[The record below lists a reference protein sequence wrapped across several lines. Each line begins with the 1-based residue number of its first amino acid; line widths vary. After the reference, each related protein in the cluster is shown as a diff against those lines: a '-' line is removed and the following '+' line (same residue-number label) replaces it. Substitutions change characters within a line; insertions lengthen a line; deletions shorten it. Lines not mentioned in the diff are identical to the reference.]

1 MVEILKPQKCKNF
14 LGFFIFFTIFVVMK
28 SSVNIVNKK
37 VSHEYF
43 FVDTFVVGI
52 KLMGSEVKSIRDG
65 KVSLVDAYCYF
76 NQGELFI
83 RGMNIPEYKQ
93 SYTHEPL
100 RERKLLLKK
109 KELVKLQK
117 ELVKGLTLVPYKIFT
132 NDRGLL
138 KVEIVLGK
146 GKKLY
151 DKRESIKE
159 KDINRDLM
167 RQIK

>member
-1 MVEILKPQKCKNF
+1 
-14 LGFFIFFTIFVVMK
+14 MK
-28 SSVNIVNKK
+28 SSVNIVNRK

-43 FVDTFVVGI
+43 FVDTFVAGV
-52 KLMGSEVKSIRDG
+52 KLMGSEVKSIREG

-76 NQGELFI
+76 NEGELYVK
-83 RGMNIPEYKQ
+83 GMNIPEYKQ
-93 SYTHEPL
+93 SYTHEPM
-100 RERKLLLKK
+100 RDRKLLMKK

-117 ELVKGLTLVPYKIFT
+117 ELTKGLTLVPYKLFS

-138 KVEIVLGK
+138 KMEIVLAK

-151 DKRESIKE
+151 DKRESLKE
-159 KDINRDLM
+159 KDVNREMM

>member
-1 MVEILKPQKCKNF
+1 MKN
-14 LGFFIFFTIFVVMK
+14 
-28 SSVNIVNKK
+28 SVNIINRK

-43 FVDTFVVGI
+43 FVDTFVVGV

-76 NQGELFI
+76 NEGELYVK
-83 RGMNIPEYKQ
+83 GMNIPEYRQ
-93 SYTHEPL
+93 SYTHEPI
-100 RERKLLLKK
+100 RDRKLLMKK

-117 ELVKGLTLVPYKIFT
+117 ELIKGLTIVPYKLFT
-132 NDRGLL
+132 NDRGLI
-138 KVEIVLGK
+138 KMEIVLAK

-151 DKRESIKE
+151 DKRESLKE
-159 KDINRDLM
+159 KDIKREMM

>member
-1 MVEILKPQKCKNF
+1 MKN
-14 LGFFIFFTIFVVMK
+14 
-28 SSVNIVNKK
+28 SVNIINRK

-43 FVDTFVVGI
+43 FVDTFVVGV

-76 NQGELFI
+76 NEGELYVK
-83 RGMNIPEYKQ
+83 GMNIPEYRQ
-93 SYTHEPL
+93 SYTHEPI
-100 RERKLLLKK
+100 RDRKLLMKK

-117 ELVKGLTLVPYKIFT
+117 ELIKGLTIVPYKLFT
-132 NDRGLL
+132 NDRGLI
-138 KVEIVLGK
+138 KMEIVLAK

-151 DKRESIKE
+151 DKKESLKE
-159 KDINRDLM
+159 KDIKREMM

>member
-1 MVEILKPQKCKNF
+1 L
-14 LGFFIFFTIFVVMK
+14 LGFYFFTIFVPMNR
-28 SSVNIVNKK
+28 SVNIVNKK
-37 VSHEYF
+37 ITYEYF
-43 FVDTFVVGI
+43 FINTIIAGI

-65 KVSLVDAYCYF
+65 KVSLVDSYCYF
-76 NQGELFI
+76 NEGELFI
-83 RGMNIPEYKQ
+83 KGMNIPEYK
-93 SYTHEPL
+93 SAYTHEPL
-100 RERKLLLKK
+100 RDKKILIKK
-109 KELVKLQK
+109 KEIIKLQK
-117 ELVKGLTLVPYKIFT
+117 ELVKGLTLVPYRIFT

-167 RQIK
+167 RFVR

>member
-1 MVEILKPQKCKNF
+1 MKN
-14 LGFFIFFTIFVVMK
+14 
-28 SSVNIVNKK
+28 SVNVINRK

-43 FVDTFVVGI
+43 FVDTFVVGV

-76 NQGELFI
+76 NEGELYVK
-83 RGMNIPEYKQ
+83 GMNIPEYRQ
-93 SYTHEPL
+93 SYTHEPI
-100 RERKLLLKK
+100 RDRKLLMKK

-117 ELVKGLTLVPYKIFT
+117 ELIKGLTIVPYKLFT
-132 NDRGLL
+132 NDRGLI
-138 KVEIVLGK
+138 KMEIVLAK

-151 DKRESIKE
+151 DKKESLKE
-159 KDINRDLM
+159 KDIKREMM

>member
-1 MVEILKPQKCKNF
+1 
-14 LGFFIFFTIFVVMK
+14 MK
-28 SSVNIVNKK
+28 TLVKIVNKK
-37 VSHEYF
+37 VGYEYF
-43 FVDTFVVGI
+43 FVDTLVVGI
-52 KLMGSEVKSIRDG
+52 KLMGSEVKSIYEG

-76 NQGELFI
+76 NNGELFI
-83 RGMNIPEYKQ
+83 KGMNIPEYKQ

-109 KELVKLQK
+109 RELVKLQN
-117 ELVKGLTLVPYKIFT
+117 EITKGLSIVPYKIFT

-167 RQIK
+167 RFTR

>member
-1 MVEILKPQKCKNF
+1 MNR
-14 LGFFIFFTIFVVMK
+14 
-28 SSVNIVNKK
+28 K
-37 VSHEYF
+37 VGHEYF
-43 FVDTFVVGI
+43 FVDTFVVGV

-76 NQGELFI
+76 NDGELYI
-83 RGMNIPEYKQ
+83 KGMNIPEYKQ

-100 RERKLLLKK
+100 RDRKVLMKK

-117 ELVKGLTLVPYKIFT
+117 ELVKGLTLVPYKIFS
-132 NDRGLL
+132 NNKGLL
-138 KVEIVLGK
+138 KMEIILGK

-151 DKRESIKE
+151 DKRESLKE
-159 KDINRDLM
+159 KDINREIM